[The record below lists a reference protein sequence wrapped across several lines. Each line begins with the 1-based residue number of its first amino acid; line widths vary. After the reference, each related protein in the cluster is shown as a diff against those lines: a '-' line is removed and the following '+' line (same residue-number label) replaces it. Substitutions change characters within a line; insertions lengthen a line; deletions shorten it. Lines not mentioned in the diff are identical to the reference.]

1 MPYLFVL
8 CQFQSWKLRELERL
22 TRDSEARE
30 KSILE
35 RADLERR
42 RNMSERDRLEEDTRL
57 GKFESNK
64 SQMKFLQKYYHK
76 GSYYVDEESLA
87 RAEVLKRSFNE
98 PTLEDRFD
106 RQSLPAVLQVKKFG
120 MRGRTKYTHLADQ
133 DTTDLKSPLLQGVRK
148 GGSRTK

>member
-1 MPYLFVL
+1 
-8 CQFQSWKLRELERL
+8 
-22 TRDSEARE
+22 
-30 KSILE
+30 
-35 RADLERR
+35 
-42 RNMSERDRLEEDTRL
+42 MSERDRLEEDTRL